1 MKQEELLK
9 KPLFN
14 LTVGQFFEILSE
26 NQMFNTKETESA
38 PVKKERN
45 FVYGIRGLA
54 NLLNCSISTA
64 NRIKKRGVID
74 DAIIQQGR
82 TIMVDVDKALELL
95 KEDSE

>member
-1 MKQEELLK
+1 MSQEEILK
-9 KPLFN
+9 MPLFN
-14 LTVGQFFEILSE
+14 LTVEQFLEMLSK
-26 NQMFNTKETESA
+26 NQTSNITETESA

-82 TIMVDVDKALELL
+82 TIMVDVDKALKLL